1 MRATVIQVW
10 DKEQRAF
17 VPGTPGMPGS
27 YSAMDQ
33 GEDLAVRELIEE
45 HRDKMLTIRRRDF
58 EVVNLLIQP
67 GPLTFSVIRT

>member
-1 MRATVIQVW
+1 MQVW

-17 VPGTPGMPGS
+17 VPSTRRMQEGS

-33 GEDLAVRELIEE
+33 GQALTVRNLIEE